1 MLRTLGVV
9 ISISLADSLNP
20 STVGPALVMASRRN
34 AGRAVL
40 EFGLGVVVVFLLGG
54 LILVFGPGRALLA
67 LLPRPSATTRY
78 ILETVAGAVMLALVP
93 FFWWRR
99 GRVKPEREA
108 KGSSRTRSPALMGA
122 AISVVELPTAFP
134 YFAAIAAIVG
144 SGLGATRQ
152 LILLGVYNFVFVLPL
167 LGIWGVLLI
176 AGERAVQ
183 RLERLRTWGRKN
195 WPTIAAGVS
204 LLVGLFVLALG
215 VTGLLGR
222 QHTPLGRLSRRL
234 RHVISR

>member
-34 AGRAVL
+34 ARRAVL

-54 LILVFGPGRALLA
+54 LILVFGPGRAVLA
-67 LLPRPSATTRY
+67 LVPRPSATTRF
-78 ILETVAGAVMLALVP
+78 ILETVVGALMLALVP
-93 FFWWRR
+93 VFWWRR
-99 GRVKPEREA
+99 GRVKPAREVQ
-108 KGSSRTRSPALMGA
+108 GSSRERSPALMGA

-144 SGLGATRQ
+144 SGLGVTRQ

-183 RLERLRTWGRKN
+183 RLERVRAWGRQN
-195 WPTIAAGVS
+195 WPTIAACVS
-204 LLVGLFVLALG
+204 LLAGVFVLTLG

-222 QHTPLGRLSRRL
+222 QHTRLGRLSRRL
-234 RHVISR
+234 RHVITP